1 MRKHKERLLFSIAGY
16 KKGPRAM
23 VSAGKNPHKQ
33 QYNRK
38 WVYSAM
44 LQMKDILVFVILF
57 GANLLQ
63 AITGFAGTLISMP
76 PTMKLIGVDEAKA
89 LLNAIAQIS
98 SLMIVITGWR
108 KINWKEFGK
117 MCILMVLGMLTGIW
131 LFEKFPVNQLLIF
144 YGIMI
149 IVIALQ
155 KLFGK
160 KEVRLPGAAMLLV
173 IFAAGI
179 IHGMFV
185 SGGALLVIYAAS
197 VLHDKEEFRATIALI
212 WVTIGCYIT
221 GVQVQAGHFNRHVIF
236 LLLAGII
243 PVFLGT
249 WIGTKLVKKIR
260 QDVFMKITYVLLL
273 LSGIMAIV

>member
-1 MRKHKERLLFSIAGY
+1 
-16 KKGPRAM
+16 
-23 VSAGKNPHKQ
+23 
-33 QYNRK
+33 
-38 WVYSAM
+38 M
-44 LQMKDILVFVILF
+44 LQMKDLLVLLILF
-57 GANLLQ
+57 CANLLQ

-76 PTMKLIGVDEAKA
+76 PTIKLIGVDEAKA

-98 SLMIVITGWR
+98 SLMIVVTGW
-108 KINWKEFGK
+108 KHINWKEFAK
-117 MCILMVLGMLTGIW
+117 MFLLMAVGMLAGIR
-131 LFEKFPVNQLLIF
+131 LFEIFPVNQLLII

-149 IVIALQ
+149 ILIALQ

-160 KEVRLPGAAMLLV
+160 KEIQLPKAAMLLV
-173 IFAAGI
+173 LLAAGV

-185 SGGALLVIYAAS
+185 SGGALLVIYAAA
-197 VLHDKEEFRATIALI
+197 VLHDKEEFRATVALI

-221 GVQVQAGHFNRHVIF
+221 GSQVQAGHFNEHVI
-236 LLLAGII
+236 LLLLSGII

-249 WIGTKLVKKIR
+249 WIGTKSVKKIR

>member
-1 MRKHKERLLFSIAGY
+1 
-16 KKGPRAM
+16 
-23 VSAGKNPHKQ
+23 
-33 QYNRK
+33 
-38 WVYSAM
+38 M
-44 LQMKDILVFVILF
+44 LQMNDILVWVILF

-76 PTMKLIGVDEAKA
+76 PTIKLIGVDEAKA

-98 SLMIVITGWR
+98 SLMIVITGW
-108 KINWKEFGK
+108 KHINWKEFGK
-117 MCILMVLGMLTGIW
+117 MFVLMALGMLAGIR
-131 LFEKFPVNQLLIF
+131 LFELFPVDQLLIV

-149 IVIALQ
+149 ILIALQ

-160 KEVRLPGAAMLLV
+160 QEIRLPQPVMLLV

-197 VLHDKEEFRATIALI
+197 VLHDKEEFRATVALI

-221 GVQVQAGHFNRHVIF
+221 GVQVQVGHFNMHVIF
-236 LLLAGII
+236 LMLVGII
-243 PVFLGT
+243 PVFAGT

-260 QDVFMKITYVLLL
+260 QDVFMKITYILLL